1 MYRSAK
7 GLSQPIY
14 FPQNYMKIIINVE
27 VEIEGTSI
35 SLSSSWSK
43 AFVHLQIKV
52 DFSSFVEER

>member
-14 FPQNYMKIIINVE
+14 FAQNYMKIIINVE
-27 VEIEGTSI
+27 VEVEGTSI

-43 AFVHLQIKV
+43 AFVHLQIK
-52 DFSSFVEER
+52 DRF

>member
-14 FPQNYMKIIINVE
+14 VAQNYMKIIINVE
-27 VEIEGTSI
+27 VEVEGTSS

-43 AFVHLQIKV
+43 AFVHLQIK
-52 DFSSFVEER
+52 DKF